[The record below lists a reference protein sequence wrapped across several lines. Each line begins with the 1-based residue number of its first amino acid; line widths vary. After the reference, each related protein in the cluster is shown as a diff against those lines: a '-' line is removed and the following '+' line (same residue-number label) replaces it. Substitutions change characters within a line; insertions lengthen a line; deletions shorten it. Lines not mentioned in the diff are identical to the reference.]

1 MFSCFTVILGPY
13 GLSGTLTGVSF
24 RHSEP
29 AVQKLLEEW
38 RQFFPVEAKTPPTE
52 SLEPPMPAA
61 VEVVVGEWSLWSPW
75 LSLLH
80 PLFSFCWLIILTLF
94 SLCVWFVFLC
104 ILFLTSKW
112 SWLGKE
118 ESNDVNMNNLIFFFV
133 VWWRAGSTLLCFE
146 FTVSTDTPTLNC
158 CHVCVA

>member
-1 MFSCFTVILGPY
+1 MFCHFSVILGPY

-61 VEVVVGEWSLWSPW
+61 VEVVVGEWSLWSPS

-94 SLCVWFVFLC
+94 SLCISFDAFLC
-104 ILFLTSKW
+104 ILFLLILKGFVRKRKKKTIYFPSSVTYRIHFLFMIATMILGVIVESTFC
-112 SWLGKE
+112 SWHPG
-118 ESNDVNMNNLIFFFV
+118 I
-133 VWWRAGSTLLCFE
+133 
-146 FTVSTDTPTLNC
+146 
-158 CHVCVA
+158 